1 MSDKVIIF
9 HYISADYPD
18 SDRLLKFTG
27 ELRMDSCSAVQRI
40 VAILVIVAG
49 ACGDVYAGPV
59 YTYHGSFNLPIPAPD
74 EPESEFG
81 KGWMTDAIMDVP
93 DDYVISDLDV
103 RLTFTHENFIDLQII
118 LQSPAG
124 TVVVLNPAL
133 NMALLNIGGY
143 AEIVFDDEAQV
154 SIEQASIPFVS
165 PFRPVW
171 SLSLFDK
178 EDSFGLWHLQ
188 IYDAFYADI
197 GTLDSFELMITTPE
211 PATAILLTLGAGL
224 LLLLKPRR
232 GR

>member
-27 ELRMDSCSAVQRI
+27 ELRMDARSAVQRI

-49 ACGDVYAGPV
+49 ACGGVYAGPV

-81 KGWMTDAIMDVP
+81 RGWMTDAIINVP

-133 NMALLNIGGY
+133 NMALLNIGGHT
-143 AEIVFDDEAQV
+143 EIVFDDEAEV
-154 SIEQASIPFVS
+154 PIECAVAPLQGSY
-165 PFRPVW
+165 RPVEP
-171 SLSLFDK
+171 LAVFHR
-178 EDSFGLWHLQ
+178 ENVFGQWTLKIRDWWPP
-188 IYDAFYADI
+188 DI
-197 GTLDSFELMITTPE
+197 GTLNSFELMITTPE
-211 PATAILLTLGAGL
+211 PATATLLTLGAGL
-224 LLLLKPRR
+224 LLLLRPRR

>member
-1 MSDKVIIF
+1 
-9 HYISADYPD
+9 
-18 SDRLLKFTG
+18 
-27 ELRMDSCSAVQRI
+27 MDSCSAVQRI

-59 YTYHGSFNLPIPAPD
+59 YIYSGDFNLPIPAPD

-154 SIEQASIPFVS
+154 SIEQASIPFVG
-165 PFRPVW
+165 PFRPVGN
-171 SLSLFDK
+171 LSLFDK

-197 GTLDSFELMITTPE
+197 GTLDSFELMITAPE
-211 PATAILLTLGAGL
+211 PATATLLTLGAGL
-224 LLLLKPRR
+224 LLLLRPRR